1 MTISIGELQK
11 NISIL
16 KNLEEPLEV
25 VDKRSKRV
33 VAVIYPK
40 KQESIVEK
48 LGGSLKSDIVVED
61 LEEAIE
67 RAKYEYLKE
76 KYGISH

>member
-16 KNLEEPLEV
+16 KNLKEPLEV
-25 VDKRSKRV
+25 VDRRSKRV

-40 KQESIVEK
+40 KVESIAARFK
-48 LGGSLKSDIVVED
+48 DRKSDIVVED

-67 RAKYEYLKE
+67 RAKYEHLKE